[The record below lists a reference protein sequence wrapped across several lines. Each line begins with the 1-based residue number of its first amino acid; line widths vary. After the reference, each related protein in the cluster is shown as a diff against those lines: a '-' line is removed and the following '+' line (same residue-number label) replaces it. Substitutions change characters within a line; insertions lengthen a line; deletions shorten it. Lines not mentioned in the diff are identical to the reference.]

1 MTDTVSAIPYGT
13 AAQGQGLF
21 ATSSTAA
28 NWAYS
33 AWDAT
38 SVAGTAATY
47 AGTSP
52 SAPVVAS
59 GASPIRGT
67 VTFGTGTAPSPGS
80 MVTLTFGSTLG
91 ATPVVVLSSNNDAT
105 AALVPF
111 PTSVSTA
118 GFTVSTHAVPAAS
131 QAGTAYSV
139 NWVASL

>member
-1 MTDTVSAIPYGT
+1 MTDVASAIPYGY
-13 AAQGQGLF
+13 AALGQGLF
-21 ATSSTAA
+21 ATGTTTA

-33 AWDAT
+33 ALD
-38 SVAGTAATY
+38 SVSVSGTAATY

-91 ATPVVVLSSNNDAT
+91 ATPVVVLSGGNDAT
-105 AALVPF
+105 AALTPF
-111 PTSVSTA
+111 PTSVSTT